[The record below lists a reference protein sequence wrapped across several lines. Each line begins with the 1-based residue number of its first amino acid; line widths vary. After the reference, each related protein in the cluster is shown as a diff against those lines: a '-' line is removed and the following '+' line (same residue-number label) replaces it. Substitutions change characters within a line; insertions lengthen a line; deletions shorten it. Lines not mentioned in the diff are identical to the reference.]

1 MVMVGNMLAGTEET
15 PGSLVEHNS
24 SFYKNYDGSS
34 TYKQNRVEGV
44 KGLVP
49 YKGHAQN
56 VFNRLFEGLQSCCS
70 YQGASNLL
78 ELKKAEFIEITTAGL
93 KESLPHDIILK

>member
-1 MVMVGNMLAGTEET
+1 MLAGTEET
-15 PGSLVEHNS
+15 PGSLVEHNGAT
-24 SFYKNYDGSS
+24 YKNYEGSS

-70 YQGASNLL
+70 YQGANNIQGLKNA
-78 ELKKAEFIEITTAGL
+78 ELVEITGSGL

>member
-1 MVMVGNMLAGTEET
+1 
-15 PGSLVEHNS
+15 
-24 SFYKNYDGSS
+24 
-34 TYKQNRVEGV
+34 VEGV

-56 VFNRLFEGLQSCCS
+56 IFNRLFEGLQSCCS
-70 YQGASNLL
+70 YQGVDNLVSL
-78 ELKKAEFIEITTAGL
+78 RDSELVEITGSGL